1 MQCITALL
9 AVLLAVF
16 SLAECHGF
24 PAEGEPCT
32 VRNPKRC
39 EDSDLEQSAVM
50 MSDPEPV
57 EDGFGYIEIE

>member
-16 SLAECHGF
+16 SLVECHGF

-32 VRNPKRC
+32 VQKRC
-39 EDSDLEQSAVM
+39 VEEPFAVM

-57 EDGFGYIEIE
+57 EDGFGYKIEN

>member
-16 SLAECHGF
+16 SLVECHGF
-24 PAEGEPCT
+24 HAEGEPCT
-32 VRNPKRC
+32 VRNPERC
-39 EDSDLEQSAVM
+39 VEEPSAVM

-57 EDGFGYIEIE
+57 EDGFGYKIEN